1 MITVTLSQ
9 NRSLHIHTKPLVMGI
24 LNATPDSFYSGSRIE
39 AGPDAVERARR
50 MIADGADLLDVGGE
64 SSRPGSDYVDADE
77 EISRVVPVIRA
88 IRAFSDIPISIDTRK
103 LAVAR
108 EAVAA
113 GADMIN
119 DISALRDDPGLAS
132 FAADRGIP
140 VVLMHMRGT
149 PRTMQQNP
157 HYNDVVT
164 EVLAELAA
172 MVDMAMAAG
181 IARDRIIID
190 PGIGFG
196 KRMQDNVA
204 LLRAIDRFTAT
215 GLPVLIGASRKTF
228 IGALIAADGE
238 QPRPPEERLAGTLAV
253 HLHAATAGAHILRVH
268 DVAETVHAL
277 RVSAALLPDRAA
289 VQPSAGGA
297 A

>member
-1 MITVTLSQ
+1 MITVPLSH
-9 NRSLHIHTKPLVMGI
+9 NRSLHINTIPLVMGI
-24 LNATPDSFYSGSRIE
+24 LNATPDSFFLESRVE
-39 AGPDAVERARR
+39 PGTDAVARARA
-50 MIADGADLLDVGGE
+50 MVAAGADLLDVGGE

-77 EISRVVPVIRA
+77 EIARVVPVIRA

-119 DISALRDDPGLAS
+119 DISALRDDPDLAP
-132 FAADRGIP
+132 FAAERGLP

-157 HYNDVVT
+157 HYGDVVT
-164 EVLAELAA
+164 EVLAELSA
-172 MVDMAMAAG
+172 MADAAMAAG
-181 IARDRIIID
+181 VARDRIIID

-196 KRMQDNVA
+196 KRLQDNLV
-204 LLRAIDRFTAT
+204 LLRSIERFTAT
-215 GLPVLIGASRKTF
+215 GFPVLIGASRKSF
-228 IGALIAADGE
+228 IGALAAAEGS

-253 HLHAATAGAHILRVH
+253 HLHAAAAGAHILRVH
-268 DVAETVHAL
+268 DVAETVQAL
-277 RVSAALLPDRAA
+277 RVSGALERAV
-289 VQPSAGGA
+289 VQPAAGGA